1 MVGGKQMLAPI
12 LDPFDRSA
20 QLHRREA
27 DQHILRV
34 ELAAHAEAA
43 TDMDLVQM
51 QRARAALEHAAQGI
65 AGAVRDLGGTIEPQ
79 HVAAGIMDADSA
91 ARLHRHGGVPSDLE
105 IELDHRMGRGKR
117 AFDIAEAV
125 SQHRGLSRPSRLE
138 FAGSIGRREQRRQCL
153 DFDRDEIGGILGD
166 VAILREHRG
175 DRLADI
181 AHNRLRQDR
190 LAVRQQ
196 CLGRRVAEIDRWHA
210 GDIGAG
216 PDRDDAGQRQRRRH
230 VDGDDPAMRHRRAD
244 DPHVQ
249 LVRKRDIADVASG
262 SRDQ

>member
-1 MVGGKQMLAPI
+1 MALLTRMVGGKQMLAPI

-125 SQHRGLSRPSRLE
+125 SQ
-138 FAGSIGRREQRRQCL
+138 
-153 DFDRDEIGGILGD
+153 LGD

-175 DRLADI
+175 DRRADI
-181 AHNRLRQDR
+181 PHKRLRQDR